1 MEVKYKIYPFKK
13 INFVVLSIPLTN
25 SLTSQQ
31 KKSTKCT

>member
-13 INFVVLSIPLTN
+13 INFVVLSIPHTN

-31 KKSTKCT
+31 KKSTKYT